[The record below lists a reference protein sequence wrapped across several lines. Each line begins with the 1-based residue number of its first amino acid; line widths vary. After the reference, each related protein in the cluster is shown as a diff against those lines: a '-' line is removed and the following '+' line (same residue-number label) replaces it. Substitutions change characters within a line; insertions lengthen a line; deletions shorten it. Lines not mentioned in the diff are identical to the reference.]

1 MLDRLLARKTF
12 VLFLAFG
19 CLAAYVPA
27 FNNGFIA
34 DDYVN
39 LEWAGKFFAHPGFL
53 FTVPPQNFRMT
64 SFVVFEVLKRI
75 FGYQPAVW
83 YAVNTGLHFIACLL
97 LCRVLRRIEG
107 EWTAALATFFFAVF
121 QAPQEAVMWVSAMNE
136 TLAGVFIVGAL
147 LLWMKNKHGW
157 ALLCYSLALIS
168 KESAPILLLLIPVL
182 QWRQKKPLFTR
193 EYFFYFIPTAVFA
206 AVFLKTWSANSMI
219 HYQIYAIS
227 PRALLVLAITIH
239 RLLWP
244 WMYVFLA
251 LAMVWG
257 VMRLSVRA
265 AATALVLIAIPM
277 LPYIFLTYDKHLPS
291 RQLYLASIVFV
302 AILARLTE
310 KIARTE
316 LRTAV
321 VVVFCLWNVFYMWMT
336 KDRQFLER
344 AAPTTELLR
353 VLQTHAP
360 THIRIDGFAYPEPD
374 IAKDVSALVPGW
386 TRDLIEVSGACADCL
401 VLKWDPAARTYKER
415 ASRGTLN
422 RPPPSAPSAQT
433 PSLLRRG
440 MGFVALFHTPHS
452 PPKLGGDALA

>member
-12 VLFLAFG
+12 VLFLALG
-19 CLAAYVPA
+19 CLSAYVPA

-39 LEWAGKFFAHPGFL
+39 LEWAGKFFDHPRFL

-64 SFVVFEVLKRI
+64 SFFVFEVLKRT
-75 FGYQPAVW
+75 FGYQPAAW

-97 LCRVLRRIEG
+97 LWRILRPIEG
-107 EWTAALATFFFAVF
+107 ARTAALATLYFAVF

-136 TLAGVFIVGAL
+136 TLAGVFIVAAL
-147 LLWMKNKHGW
+147 LLWTKDKHGW

-168 KESAPILLLLIPVL
+168 KESAPILLLLIPVI
-182 QWRQKKPLFTR
+182 QWRQKKPLFPR
-193 EYFFYFIPTAVFA
+193 EYLFYFIPTAVFA
-206 AVFLKTWSANSMI
+206 VVFLTTWSSNSMI
-219 HYQIYAIS
+219 HYQIYAVS

-251 LAMVWG
+251 LAMAWG
-257 VMRLSVRA
+257 AMRLTVRS
-265 AATALVLIAIPM
+265 AATALILIAIPM

-291 RQLYLASIVFV
+291 RQLYLTTMVFV
-302 AILARLTE
+302 ALLARLTE
-310 KIARTE
+310 KIASTE

-321 VVVFCLWNVFYMWMT
+321 VAVFCLWNVFYMWTT

-353 VLQTHAP
+353 VLQTHSP
-360 THIRIDGFAYPEPD
+360 TRVRIDGFAYPEPD

-386 TRDLIEVSGACADCL
+386 TRDMIEVSGPCEHCMT
-401 VLKWDPAARTYKER
+401 LKWNAAAKTY
-415 ASRGTLN
+415 N
-422 RPPPSAPSAQT
+422 
-433 PSLLRRG
+433 
-440 MGFVALFHTPHS
+440 
-452 PPKLGGDALA
+452 